1 MSETTNPKAH
11 VVRLPDDVIAK
22 CSSYAADVAARYGG
36 DDLHAMPWTR
46 DQTTDEECQQW
57 LASRKEAALKID
69 IETCELGR
77 WAANDFDPYGLRTD
91 LTEEMYQI
99 GTNRFIRSPDS
110 GGWVCEDDL
119 PLDKLNAMYDR
130 IHREADTYENY
141 LKQPKDSRELWQA
154 NDDLWRVV
162 SNYSCFIRWAD
173 GRAAAAREL
182 QNLGEYLRKW
192 QELHPDQVDL
202 RAGNAAAKAVCDV
215 LQRIITPI
223 AKS

>member
-46 DQTTDEECQQW
+46 DQMTDEECQQW

-91 LTEEMYQI
+91 LTEES
-99 GTNRFIRSPDS
+99 IRSERIALSVRLIAVAGFARTICRWTSSTRCTTASIARRIRTRTISSNQRTRASYGKPTTIC
-110 GGWVCEDDL
+110 GG
-119 PLDKLNAMYDR
+119 
-130 IHREADTYENY
+130 
-141 LKQPKDSRELWQA
+141 S
-154 NDDLWRVV
+154 
-162 SNYSCFIRWAD
+162 
-173 GRAAAAREL
+173 
-182 QNLGEYLRKW
+182 
-192 QELHPDQVDL
+192 
-202 RAGNAAAKAVCDV
+202 
-215 LQRIITPI
+215 
-223 AKS
+223 